1 MKDFNSSG
9 ELIIQDATI
18 TEPGSPVNKSYVDSK
33 IDQLPNSSE
42 VEEGLAAKADTTYVD
57 SELAEKADTT
67 YVDSELSKK
76 SNLAD
81 LVDGLN
87 AIRQQETQELDG
99 TAWAH
104 VTESGQRLP
113 LGYAPDGSLDEHA
126 RTAWDREV
134 NGVSVARDDGVYTHV
149 STSENGALIWGIRSD
164 GAVEIPGLRA
174 PQSGYEV
181 YERDGEILPANVDT
195 TQLASWGSSSME
207 FMQEQMRGQA
217 SRYGVIFHGHGKG
230 AEDGYQTAAR
240 LGSRPALMTAAGGVI
255 NASGATELSSSN
267 VNPAAAMLPYAATIA
282 GVEGLITPEATRFVF
297 ARTHP
302 GVEVA
307 IEADTPAIP
316 VAGHARRSDMT
327 ILNLG
332 KNMVGKRAGAGAEI
346 IELMDEAFAWLA
358 PQKKR
363 VLMIGH
369 FANTGTPATG
379 MYRDQINEV
388 NNYLRR
394 RYGRVFVDFEKFVTT
409 SLVFDYLGTTPTQE
423 DIAEQ
428 NLGNIPPG
436 ASNDGAHLHVAG
448 RDAFARYLFDFMA
461 DLGWI

>member
-1 MKDFNSSG
+1 M
-9 ELIIQDATI
+9 
-18 TEPGSPVNKSYVDSK
+18 
-33 IDQLPNSSE
+33 
-42 VEEGLAAKADTTYVD
+42 
-57 SELAEKADTT
+57 
-67 YVDSELSKK
+67 
-76 SNLAD
+76 
-81 LVDGLN
+81 
-87 AIRQQETQELDG
+87 
-99 TAWAH
+99 
-104 VTESGQRLP
+104 
-113 LGYAPDGSLDEHA
+113 
-126 RTAWDREV
+126 
-134 NGVSVARDDGVYTHV
+134 
-149 STSENGALIWGIRSD
+149 IWGIRSD

-174 PQSGYEV
+174 PKSGYEV

-217 SRYGVIFHGHGKG
+217 SRYGITFHGHGKG

-240 LGSRPALMTAAGGVI
+240 LGSRPALMTATGGVI
-255 NASGATELSSSN
+255 NASGTTELSSSN
-267 VNPAAAMLPYAATIA
+267 VNPAAAMLPYTATIA
-282 GVEGLITPEATRFVF
+282 GVEGLVTPEATRFVF
-297 ARTHP
+297 TRTHP
-302 GVEVA
+302 GDEVA

-346 IELMDEAFAWLA
+346 VELMDEAFAWLA

-388 NNYLRR
+388 NNHLRS
-394 RYGRVFVDFEKFVTT
+394 RYGRAFVDFEKFVTT